1 MVASPMVSVM
11 VGRGLYDVYK
21 RNNDGS
27 WTKAA
32 AGLGAA
38 AASGVADAV
47 IEELPSQEQLEVAL
61 DKVIEALPTA
71 TELGEVVGAATA
83 AAISA
88 TTNFSGAV
96 IREIG
101 PALVDSAELAYD
113 AIAKKIAGQEANA
126 IAGITVAVLT
136 IVTVIFLF
144 NEISRGPTP

>member
-1 MVASPMVSVM
+1 M
-11 VGRGLYDVYK
+11 
-21 RNNDGS
+21 
-27 WTKAA
+27 
-32 AGLGAA
+32 
-38 AASGVADAV
+38 
-47 IEELPSQEQLEVAL
+47 
-61 DKVIEALPTA
+61 IEALPTA
-71 TELGEVVGAATA
+71 TELGEVIGAATA

-88 TTNFSGAV
+88 STNFSGAV

-101 PALVDSAELAYD
+101 PAIVDSAELAYD